1 MNITEIVGD
10 SHEARMIV
18 DAMMMDKTLAEDA
31 MTVFAEEGLTGDS
44 LAEYYRE
51 HYYSRSVSMHE
62 SVHDMARAAVFSLR
76 ASEDI

>member
-44 LAEYYRE
+44 LAEY
-51 HYYSRSVSMHE
+51 
-62 SVHDMARAAVFSLR
+62 
-76 ASEDI
+76 